1 MSNIES
7 TDSRFFSLEYF
18 PPREQAG
25 RERLIETTKKLI
37 EIDPAYI
44 SVTYGAGGS
53 TRSGTVETID
63 MVKTLGCE
71 AVPHL
76 ACIGSQPEEI
86 IELLDF
92 YKAKGVRK
100 IVALRGDLPS
110 GMGLSDSPLRY
121 AADLVRLI
129 KEHAGDW
136 FEISVAAY
144 PEMHPQASSF
154 EDDINHF
161 VEKVQA
167 GADTAITQYFYNA
180 DAYWDFVNRV
190 EAKGVSIPII
200 AGIMPMTNYTQ
211 LARFSKMCGAEIPRW
226 ITVRLES
233 YGDDL
238 ESIRAFGHEV
248 VTKICDEL
256 RSNGAPGI
264 HFYTLNQAEPVLK
277 IWRELT
283 AK

>member
-1 MSNIES
+1 MSISEKP
-7 TDSRFFSLEYF
+7 TSRFFSLEYF

-25 RERLIETTKKLI
+25 RERLVATTKQLL

-53 TRSGTVETID
+53 TRSGTVETIQ
-63 MVKTLGCE
+63 MVKSLACD
-71 AVPHL
+71 AVPHI

-92 YKAKGVRK
+92 YKDNGVRK
-100 IVALRGDLPS
+100 VVALRGDLPS

-121 AADLVRLI
+121 AVDLVRLI
-129 KEHAGDW
+129 REHAGDW
-136 FEISVAAY
+136 FDISVAAY

-154 EDDINHF
+154 DDDIDHF
-161 VEKVQA
+161 VEKVKA

-180 DAYWDFVNRV
+180 DAYWSFVDRV
-190 EAKGVSIPII
+190 QAKGVDIPIV

-226 ITVRLES
+226 IAMRLES

-248 VTKICDEL
+248 VTKVCDEL
-256 RSNGAPGI
+256 RSGGAPGI

-277 IWRELT
+277 IWRELA

>member
-1 MSNIES
+1 MSSIDS
-7 TDSRFFSLEYF
+7 TGSRFFSLEYF

-25 RERLIETTKKLI
+25 RTRLIDTTKKLL

-53 TRSGTVETID
+53 TRGGTVETIQ
-63 MVKTLGCE
+63 MVKDLGCE

-86 IELLDF
+86 IELLEF

-121 AADLVRLI
+121 ATDLVSLI
-129 KEHAGDW
+129 REHAGDW
-136 FEISVAAY
+136 FDISVAAY
-144 PEMHPQASSF
+144 AEMHPQASSF
-154 EDDINHF
+154 DEDIDHF
-161 VEKVQA
+161 VDKVKA
-167 GADTAITQYFYNA
+167 GADTAITQYFYNT

-190 EAKGVSIPII
+190 EAKGVSIPIV

-226 ITVRLES
+226 IAKRLEG
-233 YGDDL
+233 YGDDV

-248 VTKICDEL
+248 VTRMCDEL
-256 RSNGAPGI
+256 RSGGAPGI

-277 IWRELT
+277 IWRELE

>member
-1 MSNIES
+1 MSNSENR
-7 TDSRFFSLEYF
+7 DALFFSLEYF

-25 RERLIETTKKLI
+25 RERLIGTTKQLL

-53 TRSGTVETID
+53 TRSGTVETIQ
-63 MVKTLGCE
+63 MVKTLGSE

-76 ACIGSQPEEI
+76 ACIGSQSEEI

-92 YKAKGVRK
+92 YKDNGIRK
-100 IVALRGDLPS
+100 VVALRGDLPS
-110 GMGLSDSPLRY
+110 GMGLSDSSLRY
-121 AADLVRLI
+121 AVDLVHLI
-129 KEHAGDW
+129 REHAGDW
-136 FEISVAAY
+136 FDISVAAY

-154 EDDINHF
+154 DEDIEHF
-161 VEKVQA
+161 VEKVKA

-180 DAYWDFVNRV
+180 DAYWDFVDRV
-190 EAKGVSIPII
+190 QAKGVNIPIV
-200 AGIMPMTNYTQ
+200 AGIMPITNYTQ

-226 ITVRLES
+226 IAKRLEG
-233 YGDDL
+233 YGDDI
-238 ESIRAFGHEV
+238 ESIRSFGHEV
-248 VTKICDEL
+248 VAKMCDEL
-256 RSNGAPGI
+256 RSGGAPGI

-277 IWRELT
+277 IWRELE

>member
-1 MSNIES
+1 MSNSEK

-25 RERLIETTKKLI
+25 RERLVGITKQLL

-53 TRSGTVETID
+53 TRSGTVETIQ
-63 MVKTLGCE
+63 MVKGLGCN

-76 ACIGSQPEEI
+76 ASIGSQQEEI

-92 YKAKGVRK
+92 YKEKGVRK
-100 IVALRGDLPS
+100 IVALRGDLAS

-121 AADLVRLI
+121 AVDLVRLI
-129 KEHAGDW
+129 REHSGDW
-136 FEISVAAY
+136 FDISVAAY
-144 PEMHPQASSF
+144 PEMHPQANSF
-154 EDDINHF
+154 DEDLDHF
-161 VEKVQA
+161 VDKVQA
-167 GADTAITQYFYNA
+167 GANAAISQYFYNA

-190 EAKGVSIPII
+190 QAKGVNIPIV
-200 AGIMPMTNYTQ
+200 AGVMPITNYTQ

-226 ITVRLES
+226 IAKRLEG
-233 YGDDL
+233 YGDDIK
-238 ESIRAFGHEV
+238 SIRAFGHEV
-248 VTKICDEL
+248 VTTMCDEL
-256 RSNGAPGI
+256 RSGGAPGI
-264 HFYTLNQAEPVLK
+264 HFYTLNQAEPVLN
-277 IWRELT
+277 IWRDLE

>member
-1 MSNIES
+1 MSNIKS
-7 TDSRFFSLEYF
+7 TGSRFFSLEYF

-25 RERLIETTKKLI
+25 RERLVETTKKLL

-53 TRSGTVETID
+53 TRGGTVETIQ
-63 MVKTLGCE
+63 MVKDLGCE

-86 IELLDF
+86 IELLEF

-121 AADLVRLI
+121 ATDLVRLI
-129 KEHAGDW
+129 REHAGDW
-136 FEISVAAY
+136 FDISVAAY
-144 PEMHPQASSF
+144 PEMHPQAISF
-154 EDDINHF
+154 DNDIDHF
-161 VEKVQA
+161 VDKVNA

-190 EAKGVSIPII
+190 EAKGISIPIV
-200 AGIMPMTNYTQ
+200 AGVMPITNYTQ

-226 ITVRLES
+226 IAKRLES
-233 YGDDL
+233 YGDDI
-238 ESIRAFGHEV
+238 ESIRAFGHEL
-248 VTKICDEL
+248 VTKMCDEL

-277 IWRELT
+277 IWRELE

>member
-1 MSNIES
+1 MSMSEKS
-7 TDSRFFSLEYF
+7 DSRFFSLEYF

-25 RERLIETTKKLI
+25 RERLVGTTKQLL

-53 TRSGTVETID
+53 TRSGTTETLL
-63 MVKTLGCE
+63 MVKELGHE
-71 AVPHL
+71 AVPHI

-92 YKAKGVRK
+92 YKDKGVRRV
-100 IVALRGDLPS
+100 VALRGDLPS
-110 GMGLSDSPLRY
+110 GMGLSHSPLRY
-121 AADLVRLI
+121 AVDLVRLI
-129 KEHAGDW
+129 KEHSGDW
-136 FEISVAAY
+136 FDISVAAY

-154 EDDINHF
+154 NDDIDHF
-161 VEKVQA
+161 VEKVRA
-167 GADTAITQYFYNA
+167 GADAAITQYFYNI

-190 EAKGVSIPII
+190 QAKGVDIPII
-200 AGIMPMTNYTQ
+200 AGIMPITNYTQ

-226 ITVRLES
+226 IAKRLES
-233 YGDDL
+233 YGDDI

-248 VTKICDEL
+248 VTKMCDNL
-256 RSNGAPGI
+256 RSGGAAGI
-264 HFYTLNQAEPVLK
+264 HFYSLNQAEPVLK
-277 IWRELT
+277 IWRELE

>member
-1 MSNIES
+1 MSNIERE
-7 TDSRFFSLEYF
+7 DSRFFSLEYF

-25 RERLIETTKKLI
+25 RERLISTTKQLL

-53 TRSGTVETID
+53 TRSGTEETIQ
-63 MVKTLGCE
+63 MVSSLGCE

-76 ACIGSQPEEI
+76 ACVGSQPEEI
-86 IELLDF
+86 VGILDS
-92 YKAKGVRK
+92 YKEKGIRK

-121 AADLVRLI
+121 AVDLVRLI
-129 KEHAGDW
+129 REHSGDW
-136 FEISVAAY
+136 FNIKVAAY

-154 EDDINHF
+154 DEDLEHF
-161 VEKVQA
+161 VEKVNA
-167 GADTAITQYFYNA
+167 GADLAISQYFYNA
-180 DAYWDFVNRV
+180 DAYWDFVERV
-190 EAKGVSIPII
+190 QAKGVDIPII
-200 AGIMPMTNYTQ
+200 AGIMPITNYTQ

-226 ITVRLES
+226 IAMRLES

-248 VTKICDEL
+248 VTRLCDEL
-256 RSNGAPGI
+256 RSGGAPGI

-277 IWRELT
+277 IWRELE

>member
-1 MSNIES
+1 MSNSENR
-7 TDSRFFSLEYF
+7 DARFFSLEYF

-25 RERLIETTKKLI
+25 RERLIGITKQLL

-53 TRSGTVETID
+53 TRSGTVETIQ
-63 MVKTLGCE
+63 MVKALACD

-76 ACIGSQPEEI
+76 ACIGSQSEEI

-92 YKAKGVRK
+92 YKDNGVRK
-100 IVALRGDLPS
+100 VVALRGDLPS
-110 GMGLSDSPLRY
+110 GMGLSDSSLRY
-121 AADLVRLI
+121 AVDLVHLI
-129 KEHAGDW
+129 REHAGDW
-136 FEISVAAY
+136 FDISVAAY

-154 EDDINHF
+154 DDDIEHF
-161 VEKVQA
+161 VEKVKA

-180 DAYWDFVNRV
+180 DAYWDFVDRV
-190 EAKGVSIPII
+190 QAKGVDIPIV
-200 AGIMPMTNYTQ
+200 AGIMPITNYTQ

-226 ITVRLES
+226 IAKRLEG
-233 YGDDL
+233 YGDDI
-238 ESIRAFGHEV
+238 ESIRAFGHDV
-248 VTKICDEL
+248 VAKMCDEL
-256 RSNGAPGI
+256 RSGGAPGI

-277 IWRELT
+277 IWRELE